1 MPEQEQ
7 RLLRCF
13 ALVFPGLTQNE
24 IQETCAESTGAW
36 DSLSGVTLVAVIEE
50 EFNIEIEPDT
60 YSALNSFNAFNAY
73 LQKMNPKIE

>member
-13 ALVFPGLTQNE
+13 ELVFPGLTQHE
-24 IQETCAESTGAW
+24 IREASAESAGAW

-50 EFNIEIEPDT
+50 EFNIDIEPDT
-60 YSALNSFNAFNAY
+60 YSALNSFNAFYTY
-73 LQKMNPKIE
+73 LQKMNPTSE